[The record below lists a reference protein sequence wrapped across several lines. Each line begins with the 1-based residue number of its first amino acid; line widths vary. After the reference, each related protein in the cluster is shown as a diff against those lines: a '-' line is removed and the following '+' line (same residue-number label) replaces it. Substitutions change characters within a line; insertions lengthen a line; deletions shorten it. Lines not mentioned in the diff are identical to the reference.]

1 MDLQQTYVLVSIDSA
16 KITHRL
22 KSHALQMAKISRD
35 LKLKKLKIASGRASG
50 RASATRSKLIWT
62 LVMKYYQLMPFV
74 GLEVLFLSNYS
85 LENMI
90 F

>member
-35 LKLKKLKIASGRASG
+35 LKLKKLKIASGRAS
-50 RASATRSKLIWT
+50 AARSKLIWT
-62 LVMKYYQLMPFV
+62 LVMKYYQLVPFV